1 MAASIHEL
9 PRPGNYRGTSPV
21 GHGANYDQRIG
32 AVAGGSCHWRIERP
46 SGPAL
51 YDFVGG
57 ADQLG
62 RLALASRTGI
72 KDPLN
77 FAWCQHAEEELHF
90 VNATQPWRGA
100 AQWRS
105 GDQEGICIIEAAR
118 MAGWIKRAGGVA
130 VNVEL
135 SAGGPVAAH
144 GRGDEVPLVLR
155 RQHARVPVV
164 GEIARRV
171 AQLEQEVP
179 EAHG

>member
-62 RLALASRTGI
+62 RLAFASRARI
-72 KDPLN
+72 EDRLN
-77 FAWCQHAEEELHF
+77 FVRPEFTAEHF
-90 VNATQPWRGA
+90 HLV
-100 AQWRS
+100 
-105 GDQEGICIIEAAR
+105 DAAR
-118 MAGWIKRAGGVA
+118 EETAY
-130 VNVEL
+130 
-135 SAGGPVAAH
+135 
-144 GRGDEVPLVLR
+144 
-155 RQHARVPVV
+155 
-164 GEIARRV
+164 
-171 AQLEQEVP
+171 
-179 EAHG
+179 